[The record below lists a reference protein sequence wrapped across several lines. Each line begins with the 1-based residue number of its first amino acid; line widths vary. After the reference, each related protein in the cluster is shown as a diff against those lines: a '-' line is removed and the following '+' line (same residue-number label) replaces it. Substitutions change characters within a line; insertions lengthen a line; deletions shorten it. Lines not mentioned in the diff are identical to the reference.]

1 MPRMSVTE
9 AADKVATN
17 PVLTALARVAMFIT
31 PILVTISLFVITQYL
46 NGQAAAM
53 SAMSSRISVTET
65 LGTALDKRTTVL
77 EDSIVRGRQDRLE
90 FQERTEAL
98 LEKLAEQMTADR
110 IVAAQVKTDVSYL
123 RTFIEELKRERRAL
137 E

>member
-1 MPRMSVTE
+1 MTVND
-9 AADKVATN
+9 AAEKVATN

-31 PILVTISLFVITQYL
+31 PILVTIALFVLTQYL

-53 SAMSSRISVTET
+53 ERLSTRISITET
-65 LGTALDKRTTVL
+65 IGASLDKRVTVL
-77 EDSIVRGRQDRLE
+77 EDSIIRGRQDRLE
-90 FQERTEAL
+90 FQERTEAM

-110 IVAAQVKTDVSYL
+110 IVAAQVRTDVSYL
-123 RTFIEELKRERRAL
+123 RTFIEELKRERRTL